1 MEGHVQFFDQHRN
14 DVASFE
20 VTQKI
25 DNNIAKLGRDESKF
39 YMLSINPSGKEQKH
53 IISQITDRR
62 VESIEKL
69 TRSERIQFEKKLKD
83 YARGVMDGYA
93 RNFNRR
99 IYDKHKVNEK
109 AISDFKNSLNR
120 FQENLTG
127 KIEGISNKDL
137 KKHTNDFRRQ
147 IDQITESKLDVKT
160 INSFERP
167 FLKELEKY
175 NTAIQELAEKNKNLT
190 QLQGEINK
198 ELVKISKGFDESFK
212 RDMAGRDLL
221 YFGQVEHTRK
231 YTLEDA
237 KRDIKQIKGPIS
249 RSEEDRLSN
258 LIISRKEVVSKDT
271 LSKIERTKDIRV
283 AEIYSRIGRE
293 KEGLQSHVHIIVSR
307 RDIDNKLKL
316 SPFANARNA
325 NNQLDGRKVQIG
337 FDRKKFVQITE
348 KKFDQTFEY
357 NRQYWDSFKH
367 RLDSKKLLTRKVEKT
382 FEQSVKNTLYR
393 SSGFGKVG
401 HTIEHASK
409 IKDPLDAAR
418 LLVSQNAIAGNT
430 LRAITNAT
438 NPYKMAIDIAKKL
451 GKQIIQAGT
460 L

>member
-62 VESIEKL
+62 VETIQKL
-69 TRSERIQFEKKLKD
+69 TRSERVQFEKKLKD
-83 YARGVMDGYA
+83 YAREVMDGYA

-109 AISDFKNSLNR
+109 TISDFKNSLSR
-120 FQENLTG
+120 FQENLNH

-137 KKHTNDFRRQ
+137 KKNTNDFLKQ
-147 IDQITESKLDVKT
+147 LKELTDAKLHMKS
-160 INSFERP
+160 INSYERP

-175 NTAIQELAEKNKNLT
+175 NSVIQEITGKEQKFSHVQA
-190 QLQGEINK
+190 EINK
-198 ELVKISKGFDESFK
+198 ELVKLSKGFDESFK
-212 RDMAGRDLL
+212 RDMDGRDLL

-237 KRDIKQIKGPIS
+237 KRDIKQIKGNIS
-249 RSEEDRLSN
+249 KAEEDRLAN
-258 LIISRKEVVSKDT
+258 LIISRKEGVSKDS

-283 AEIYSRIGRE
+283 AEIYSRIGRV

-357 NRQYWDSFKH
+357 KRQYWDSFKH
-367 RLDSKKLLTRKVEKT
+367 RLDSKKLLSRKIEKT
-382 FEQSVKNTLYR
+382 FEQSVKNSLYR

-409 IKDPLDAAR
+409 VKDPLDAAR

-438 NPYKMAIDIAKKL
+438 NPYKMAIDIARKL

-460 L
+460 I